1 MSIYY
6 QGLGL
11 LDKCIELLK
20 KVLEKKPADLELLN
34 TIADIHYKIGKYQEA
49 MDYWDKI
56 IGYDK
61 QNAKALYMIGMCY
74 QKKGDKSKG
83 AQLCDQAI
91 AMDPSLARLKQQ
103 KN

>member
-1 MSIYY
+1 
-6 QGLGL
+6 
-11 LDKCIELLK
+11 
-20 KVLEKKPADLELLN
+20 
-34 TIADIHYKIGKYQEA
+34 
-49 MDYWDKI
+49 
-56 IGYDK
+56 
-61 QNAKALYMIGMCY
+61 MIGMCY